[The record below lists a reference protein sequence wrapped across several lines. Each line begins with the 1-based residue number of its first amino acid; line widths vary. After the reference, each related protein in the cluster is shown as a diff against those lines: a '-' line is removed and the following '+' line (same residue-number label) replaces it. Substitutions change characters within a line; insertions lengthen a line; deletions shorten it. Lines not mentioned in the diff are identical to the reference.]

1 MKKIEKKIIEE
12 VPIFKKIKKISKID
26 GGITNQNY
34 MVKNQ
39 NDKNF
44 FVRICKDIPEHL
56 ISRKNEINSSI
67 AASEINVSP
76 KVIFSNNKLIIF
88 EFIKGKTLDEKEVR
102 GNLIQ
107 IIKLLKKVH
116 NQIPTKLKG
125 LPNMFWVFHVIN
137 HYKNYLEVNNS
148 QYKKKLKDL
157 FVKSKKIE
165 KISSPYEIIYGH
177 NDLLAANFIKSQ
189 KKLYLV
195 DWEYA
200 GFNTPLFDLGG
211 LSSNNNFSE
220 KEEILMLENYFD
232 KKITDLLLQKYYA
245 LKTASLLRETMWS
258 MVAELISKIDFDY
271 KKYTEE
277 NLTRFQKAFKNLD
290 IKN

>member
-76 KVIFSNNKLIIF
+76 KVIFSNNKLIVF
-88 EFIKGKTLDEKEVR
+88 EFVKGKTLDEKDIR
-102 GNLIQ
+102 DNLIQ
-107 IIKLLKKVH
+107 IIKLIKKVH
-116 NQIPTKLKG
+116 NQIPNKLKG
-125 LPNMFWVFHVIN
+125 LPQMFWVFHVVN
-137 HYKNYLEVNNS
+137 HYKNFLEVNNS
-148 QYKKKLKDL
+148 KYKKKLKDL
-157 FVKSKKIE
+157 LIISQKIE

-177 NDLLAANFIKSQ
+177 NDLLAANFIKCK

-232 KKITDLLLQKYYA
+232 EKITDLLLQKYYA

-271 KKYTEE
+271 EKYTEE
-277 NLTRFQKAFKNLD
+277 NLTRFQKAFKNLN

>member
-26 GGITNQNY
+26 GGITNQNF

-88 EFIKGKTLDEKEVR
+88 EFIKGKTLDEKDIR
-102 GNLIQ
+102 DNLIQ
-107 IIKLLKKVH
+107 IIKLIKKVH
-116 NQIPTKLKG
+116 NQIPNKLKG
-125 LPNMFWVFHVIN
+125 LPQMFWVFHVVN
-137 HYKNYLEVNNS
+137 HYKNFLEVNNS
-148 QYKKKLKDL
+148 KYKKKLKDL
-157 FVKSKKIE
+157 LIISQKIE

-232 KKITDLLLQKYYA
+232 EKITDLLLQKYYA

-277 NLTRFQKAFKNLD
+277 NLNRFQKAFKNLD

>member
-76 KVIFSNNKLIIF
+76 KVIFSNNKLIVF
-88 EFIKGKTLDEKEVR
+88 EFVKGKTLDEKDIR
-102 GNLIQ
+102 DNLIQ
-107 IIKLLKKVH
+107 IIKLIKKVH
-116 NQIPTKLKG
+116 NQIPNKLKG
-125 LPNMFWVFHVIN
+125 LPQMFWVFHVVN
-137 HYKNYLEVNNS
+137 HYKNFLEVNNS
-148 QYKKKLKDL
+148 KYKKKLKDL
-157 FVKSKKIE
+157 LIISQKIE

-277 NLTRFQKAFKNLD
+277 NLKRFQKAFKNLD